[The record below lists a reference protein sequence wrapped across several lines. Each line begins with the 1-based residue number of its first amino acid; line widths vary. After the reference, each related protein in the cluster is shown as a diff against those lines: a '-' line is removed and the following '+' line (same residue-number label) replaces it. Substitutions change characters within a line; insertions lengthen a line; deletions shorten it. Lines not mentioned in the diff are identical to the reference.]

1 MMSQDMRALIVS
13 LALLL
18 AGPPAPPV
26 ENGSH
31 LLDRTPSSGVL
42 VTVRT
47 LAIDG
52 LDVLGIDEN
61 SLLAQ
66 SVELAWDDQQI
77 PPGWVAPSSRLV
89 ARPVALW
96 QLGGADRAGQTF
108 HGSALTAVLA
118 ALEADLRARGIANAS
133 VELDRKALLRLSTPG
148 SDGLLLLRAW
158 R

>member
-1 MMSQDMRALIVS
+1 MRALVTS

-26 ENGSH
+26 ESWPH
-31 LLDRTPSSGVL
+31 AIDRASLPGVL

-52 LDVLGIDEN
+52 LEGLGVDEN
-61 SLLAQ
+61 QLLAR
-66 SVELAWDDQQI
+66 SVDLAWDDDQI
-77 PPGWVAPSSRLV
+77 PPGWVAPRSRLV
-89 ARPVALW
+89 TRPVPLW
-96 QLGGADRAGQTF
+96 QLGGADRAGLAF

-118 ALEADLRARGIANAS
+118 ELQADLAERGVTNAS

-148 SDGLLLLRAW
+148 SDGLLLLRVW

>member
-1 MMSQDMRALIVS
+1 MRALVAS

-18 AGPPAPPV
+18 AGPQAPPL
-26 ENGSH
+26 G
-31 LLDRTPSSGVL
+31 DRPNAPARPSLPGVL

-61 SLLAQ
+61 TLLAR
-66 SVELAWDDQQI
+66 SIDLAWDDEQI
-77 PPGWVAPSSRLV
+77 PPGWVAPRSRLV
-89 ARPVALW
+89 VRSVPLW
-96 QLGGADRAGQTF
+96 QLGGADRAGLVF
-108 HGSALTAVLA
+108 HGSALLAVLA
-118 ALEADLRARGIANAS
+118 ALEADLRERGVANAS

-148 SDGLLLLRAW
+148 SDGLLLLRVW

>member
-1 MMSQDMRALIVS
+1 MMSLDMRALVVS

-31 LLDRTPSSGVL
+31 ALDRAPFSGVL

-66 SVELAWDDQQI
+66 SVELAWDDQRI

-89 ARPVALW
+89 ARPVPLW
-96 QLGGADRAGQTF
+96 QLGGADRAGLTF
-108 HGSALTAVLA
+108 HGSALTALLA

-148 SDGLLLLRAW
+148 SDGLLLLRA
-158 R
+158 RR